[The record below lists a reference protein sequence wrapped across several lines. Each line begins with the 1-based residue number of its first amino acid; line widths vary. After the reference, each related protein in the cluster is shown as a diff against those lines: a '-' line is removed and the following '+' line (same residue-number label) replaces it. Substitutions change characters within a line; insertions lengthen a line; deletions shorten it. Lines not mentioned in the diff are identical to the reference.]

1 MWKAYLPTSR
11 KRKNKSDMEAI
22 IFTTISVLCT
32 VFIWFRIGRQR
43 AFDDLLHDC
52 KELAKICK
60 IQKLIIKGY
69 KQKYGELTDEETK
82 GKN

>member
-11 KRKNKSDMEAI
+11 KEINNMEAI

-32 VFIWFRIGRQR
+32 AFIWLRVGRQK
-43 AFDDLLHDC
+43 AFENLLKDYR
-52 KELAKICK
+52 ELAKVVQLQEI
-60 IQKLIIKGY
+60 IIKGY